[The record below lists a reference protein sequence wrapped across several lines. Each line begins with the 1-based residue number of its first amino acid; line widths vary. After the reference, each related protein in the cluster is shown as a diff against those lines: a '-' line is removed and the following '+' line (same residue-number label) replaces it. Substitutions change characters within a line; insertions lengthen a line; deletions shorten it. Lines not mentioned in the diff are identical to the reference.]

1 VTRDIRL
8 ALKNGSVDVVYD
20 EVVER
25 ERRISGQIRQE
36 FSLRRV
42 NTRSRISPQTEE
54 LAIELER
61 EHFLKQRP
69 QSWISIHTR
78 CLHERNVTQS
88 DIADDETITAATI
101 FSEMLS
107 SEREVIRQL
116 D

>member
-1 VTRDIRL
+1 MDFNSAEDVHAHATTNNWQMYGSCKPGKEPYLVTRDIRL

-20 EVVER
+20 VVER
-25 ERRISGQIRQE
+25 EAANKWSKYVKE

-61 EHFLKQRP
+61 NIFWKQRP

-78 CLHERNVTQS
+78 CLTS
-88 DIADDETITAATI
+88 ET
-101 FSEMLS
+101 
-107 SEREVIRQL
+107 
-116 D
+116 